1 VITLDVMMPG
11 MDGWSVLSAL
21 KADAALRR
29 VPVVMMTIVD
39 DRSLGFALGAT
50 DYLVK
55 PVDREQLL
63 DALRRA
69 CPEPAAARVLV
80 VEDDRATR
88 EILTRTLEKE
98 GWSVQE
104 AENGRVALEHLAV
117 SLPDVVLLDL
127 AMPEM
132 NGFELLD
139 VVRADD
145 RLRDVPVVVVTSMDL
160 SEEERQR
167 LRGGAERI
175 LRKGSHPREELVAEI
190 RRLLT
195 RASGGRTVEA

>member
-1 VITLDVMMPG
+1 
-11 MDGWSVLSAL
+11 VLSAL

-63 DALRRA
+63 DAVRRA

-80 VEDDRATR
+80 VEDDPSTR
-88 EILTRTLEKE
+88 ELLVRTLERE
-98 GWSVQE
+98 GWGVQE
-104 AENGRVALEHLAV
+104 AGNGRVALEHLAA
-117 SLPDVVLLDL
+117 SPPDVVLLDL
-127 AMPEM
+127 VMPEM
-132 NGFELLD
+132 NGFELLE
-139 VVRADD
+139 VMRADD
-145 RLRDVPVVVVTSMDL
+145 HLRDLPVVVVTSRDL

-190 RRLLT
+190 RRLLERT
-195 RASGGRTVEA
+195 PGGRAVEA